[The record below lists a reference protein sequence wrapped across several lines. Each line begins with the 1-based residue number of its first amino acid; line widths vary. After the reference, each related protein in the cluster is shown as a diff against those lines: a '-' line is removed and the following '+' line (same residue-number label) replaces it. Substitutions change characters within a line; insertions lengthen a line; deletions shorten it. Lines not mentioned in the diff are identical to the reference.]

1 MAQHVALR
9 NDPVTST
16 PDAREPVPPALAVM
30 IVHGTF
36 PRGPWQQ
43 LRRSL
48 RVLWTRMCSRRLDET
63 TMWPTPAL
71 RSDRRWWFEFGS
83 EFEVDLVRRTGLPPG
98 SVIVD
103 RFLWSGRNTFTD
115 RAEAARS
122 LRTALRNK
130 AREHPGVAQVVLAHS
145 HGGNVAVKA
154 LDTRDELCSGGG
166 IPKVRALLTL
176 GTPFVRLVSR
186 SGPLTKVGQLTQFV
200 DERLPVLLLLLSVVM
215 ALYLGVRSHSVEETI
230 LASVLVIAAL
240 VALLRMS
247 PSAATTIIVIT
258 LGIGD
263 AKLRED
269 LIGLTSLLAFVVFS
283 FGKFVLPSWF
293 RGLFEL
299 GKSQVEDEPLYLRC
313 PLLALRAPRDEA
325 SLVIG
330 LGQVLQGLA
339 YAAAWIVGLAARPLE
354 RPLERLF
361 AGPGLGPFPIVLIAA
376 MCSMVLI
383 AGWFHWTS
391 LVPEGA
397 SATAQLMTGIRWAVV
412 VGLGALLAWALPT
425 MAVSLVAGREAFMLP
440 AGTIVEAEPLPNAR
454 APDGVRRVEFNL
466 EILYEARLTG
476 LKHSLHDSP
485 EVRERIGIWLRE
497 QAGTPNAALAVD
509 QGSVR

>member
-1 MAQHVALR
+1 M
-9 NDPVTST
+9 TST
-16 PDAREPVPPALAVM
+16 ADAREPVDAALAVM

-48 RVLWTRMCSRRLDET
+48 RVLWTRMCSRQLDET
-63 TMWPTPAL
+63 AMWPTPAL
-71 RSDRRWWFEFGS
+71 QPDRRWWFESGS
-83 EFEVDLVRRTGLPPG
+83 EFEVDLTRRTGLPPG

-103 RFLWSGRNTFTD
+103 RLLWSGRNTFTD

-122 LRTALRNK
+122 LRAALRQS
-130 AREHPGVAQVVLAHS
+130 ARDHPGVAHVVLAHS
-145 HGGNVAVKA
+145 HGGTVAVKA
-154 LDTRDELCSGGG
+154 LDTRDESRSGGE
-166 IPKVRALLTL
+166 IPAVRALLTL

-186 SGPLTKVGQLTQFV
+186 SGPQTKVGQLTQFV
-200 DERLPVLLLLLSVVM
+200 DERLPVLLLLLAVVM
-215 ALYLGVRSHSVEETI
+215 ALYLGARSHSVEQTI
-230 LASVLVIAAL
+230 SASVLVIAAL

-258 LGIGD
+258 LCLGD

-283 FGKFVLPSWF
+283 FGKSVLPSWF
-293 RGLFEL
+293 RGTFEL
-299 GKSQVEDEPLYLRC
+299 GKSQVEDEPLYLPC

-330 LGQVLQGLA
+330 LGQVVQGLG
-339 YAAAWIVGLAARPLE
+339 YAAAWFVGLAARPLE
-354 RPLERLF
+354 RPLERPF
-361 AGPGLGPFPIVLIAA
+361 AGVGLGAFPIVLIAA
-376 MCSMVLI
+376 MYLLVLI

-397 SATAQLMTGIRWAVV
+397 SGTAQLMAGIRLAVV
-412 VGLGALLAWALPT
+412 FGLGALLAWALPT
-425 MAVSLVAGREAFMLP
+425 MAISLAAGREAFMLP

-454 APDGVRRVEFNL
+454 APDGVRRAEMDL

-476 LKHSLHDSP
+476 LKHSLHDP
-485 EVRERIGIWLRE
+485 RRY
-497 QAGTPNAALAVD
+497 AN
-509 QGSVR
+509 GSASGFKDR